1 MYKTHKGK
9 RIEDGECHASEHA
22 PEVEDDAEVE
32 DIQEMLCT
40 KNKKQRKHELLSSH
54 DIFHSH
60 YLSVRNPASL
70 VPIGPSIPRRDSQKY
85 ILSANAN
92 VVVQTLAKC
101 CGLAR
106 RI

>member
-32 DIQEMLCT
+32 DIQEM
-40 KNKKQRKHELLSSH
+40 
-54 DIFHSH
+54 
-60 YLSVRNPASL
+60 LSVRNPASL